1 MADGTIYIDTSIDDN
16 SVEREMHN
24 TENAI
29 KKAEVQLDK
38 LIEKQICFV
47 EMGGNTNSRT
57 FAGMEYDIAQT
68 SSRLD
73 MLRARL
79 TAMRGAQGQ
88 ATTGTGM
95 LRNAVNLLKSSFVN
109 IGPNIRTVATNLA
122 KTAGGAVIGG
132 MKKLGVAVQGLG
144 KKLLGVGKNA
154 KSSRMSMM
162 KMLAMSLLISLTFRA
177 LMAVVNG
184 LKEGMNN
191 LAQYSGE
198 TNRDLS
204 VLKSTLTQLKN
215 SFATA
220 FAPILSVVT
229 PILTGFMN
237 TISKVVTHIGML
249 MAALSGKSTF
259 TKAVAVQEDYA
270 AGLSNSADAAKDASK
285 AQQDYTTGLDE
296 MNRASSNEKSS
307 SSSGTPGSAT
317 PSQMF
322 EEVSIGESI
331 SDLATTLKQK
341 VAEGDWKGVG
351 SLVAEKV
358 NSVFS
363 NIDTYKLGGDLSS
376 KVVNALNIAIGFIQ
390 GVDWQ
395 MLGNK
400 VAYFI
405 AGIDWSGL
413 TTALFEGIGSALGA
427 LAGFIWGIIEVA
439 WSSVVD
445 WWKKTAGEDGK
456 MTIGELLNGIW
467 DGICNIGTWIK
478 DNIFTPF
485 INGFKEA
492 FGIHSPSTVMKEMGG
507 YLIAGVKNGVSA
519 GIEAVVKL
527 FTKLKKKI
535 VKVWEGIV
543 EKIKGCVNL
552 IIGAINGMISGVVS
566 GMNSVVKALNKLN
579 FKVPEWLKDVPLAG
593 QFAGKEFGFNLKTM
607 TAPQIPYLAKGA
619 VIPPNAPF
627 MAMLGD
633 QKHGTNIEA
642 PLDTIKQAVAE
653 VIGNTRTG
661 GGNWRFTAQINR
673 RTLFDEMIEEAKVR
687 QMGNGR
693 NPFELA

>member
-29 KKAEVQLDK
+29 KKAETQLDK
-38 LIEKQICFV
+38 LIEKQIRFV
-47 EMGGNTNSRT
+47 ETGGNTNSKT

-79 TAMRGAQGQ
+79 TAMRGAQEQ
-88 ATTGTGM
+88 ASTGTGM
-95 LRNAVNLLKSSFVN
+95 LRNAVNLLKNSFVN
-109 IGPNIRTVATNLA
+109 IGPNIKSVSKNLA
-122 KTAGGAVIGG
+122 KSVGGAVIGG
-132 MKKLGVAVQGLG
+132 FKKLGAAAKNAAKKILG
-144 KKLLGVGKNA
+144 IGKNS

-162 KMLAMSLLISLTFRA
+162 KMLATSLLIGIAFRA
-177 LMAVVNG
+177 LMAIFNG
-184 LKEGMNN
+184 LKDGMNN

-198 TNRDLS
+198 TNSDLS
-204 VLKSTLTQLKN
+204 ALKSSLTQLKN

-249 MAALSGKSTF
+249 MAALTGKSTF

-296 MNRASSNEKSS
+296 MNRASSSEKSS

-322 EEVSIGESI
+322 EEVSISNSI
-331 SDLATTLKQK
+331 SDLAETLKQK

-351 SLVAEKV
+351 SLVANKV
-358 NSVFS
+358 NSIFS
-363 NIDTYKLGGDLSS
+363 KIDTRQLASDLSG
-376 KVVNALNIAIGFIQ
+376 KVVNALNVAIGFIQ
-390 GVDWQ
+390 GINWQ

-400 VAYFI
+400 VAQFI

-413 TTALFEGIGSALGA
+413 TKALFEGIGSALGA

-439 WSSVVD
+439 WGSVVD
-445 WWKKTAGEDGK
+445 WWFENAYEDGEFT
-456 MTIGELLNGIW
+456 MSGLLNGIW
-467 DGICNIGTWIK
+467 EGICNIGTWIK
-478 DNIFTPF
+478 DNIFKPF
-485 INGFKEA
+485 IDGFCKA

-507 YLIAGVKNGVSA
+507 YLMAGVKNGISA
-519 GIEAVVKL
+519 GITGVVNM
-527 FTKLKKKI
+527 FSNLKQRIGDIWNSI
-535 VKVWEGIV
+535 VS
-543 EKIKGCVNL
+543 KIKGCVNS
-552 IIGAINGMISGVVS
+552 IIGAINGMIRGVVS
-566 GMNSVVKALNKLN
+566 GMNSVIRAINRLS
-579 FKVPEWLKDVPLAG
+579 FKIPSWVPG
-593 QFAGKEFGFNLKTM
+593 YGGKNFGFNISTIS
-607 TAPQIPYLAKGA
+607 APQIPYLATGA

-627 MAMLGD
+627 MAVLGD
-633 QKHGTNIEA
+633 QKRGTNIEA

-653 VIGNTRTG
+653 VIGNTRAG
-661 GGNWRFTAQINR
+661 GGTYTFVGQINR
-673 RTLFDEMIEEAKVR
+673 RTLFEEVIEEGKVF
-687 QMGNGR
+687 QLNNGF
-693 NPFELA
+693 NPFELARG